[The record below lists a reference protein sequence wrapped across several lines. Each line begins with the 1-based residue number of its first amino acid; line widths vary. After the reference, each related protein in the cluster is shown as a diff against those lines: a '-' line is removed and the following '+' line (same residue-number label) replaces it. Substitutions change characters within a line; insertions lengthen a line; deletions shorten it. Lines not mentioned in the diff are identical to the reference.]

1 MKLYK
6 KIMKAFGGSAL
17 YLDKTILN
25 HLGAIHGDE
34 VVLELVE
41 DKVIITKSRLDNA
54 RIQRLLDKSNRQ
66 T

>member
-25 HLGAIHGDE
+25 HLGVVHGDE
-34 VVLELVE
+34 VVLELTE
-41 DKVIITKSRLDNA
+41 DKVVITKSRLDNEA
-54 RIQRLLDKSNRQ
+54 IQKLLDKSIR
-66 T
+66 